1 MSNKPSV
8 LVVDDESGI
17 LDTLRILL
25 RNEGFE
31 VTTAQ
36 GGKAGLEQIRTG
48 THDIILSD
56 VRMPQV
62 SGLDILTAAREQDPM
77 TPVILMTAQASL
89 QSAIGAVNSGA
100 FYYIQKPF
108 GNDELVAI
116 LRRACEF
123 RAVRVENKQ
132 LKQEIRRR
140 DKSTVTRPIG
150 KSKRFIELL
159 KLAEHVAPTDS
170 TVLIQGESGTGKEV
184 VARYVHNLSN
194 RTEGPFLSINCGAL
208 PENLLES
215 ELFGHVK
222 GSFTGAVRDK
232 QGLFAAARGGSFF
245 LDEVGE
251 MPPSLQVKLLRVLQE
266 REAIPVG
273 ATEAIPVDVRIIAA
287 TNRDL
292 EEEIRRGNFRSDLFY
307 RLNVIALNLPPL
319 RDRRDDLLLLI
330 ENFLQQPGDR
340 GRDRAEGARVG
351 GARRG
356 DGLRVAGQRPR
367 AGERPGARHRPQP
380 GQPDRGSVA
389 AGADHQAAEG
399 AAGRRAVLPESHARG
414 DRARLHHVG
423 APGRGRQQDP
433 GGRGAGDRPLD
444 AVPQA
449 QPVRGAGGGESLA
462 ALGRGAP
469 ERSDGG
475 MSRLMPRRCARVPPR
490 RACRRL
496 DTHPPQFSAL
506 ARRITDPDL
515 GHPHSPSFCPRR
527 GRRRHP
533 VAPAGGSAAVAHPLG
548 RTMPNRKGF
557 TLIELLIVVV
567 IIGILASIAIPKF
580 ASTKEKAYLA
590 AMKSDLRNGAT
601 ARKATSPIT
610 RPTSA
615 ERHQRG
621 GCGHPAG
628 GAGQLHPVAR
638 GDHHLHRPAGTGWSA
653 VTTHS
658 ATTKTCAI
666 FIGVARWRPPR
677 STASPGARNGGLS
690 VVPSGADGDWPP
702 HSRTGSGSPRPLR
715 SGDANRSLPRRQPR
729 RSAVRTYASSSAERR
744 SPRAADAERR

>member
-1 MSNKPSV
+1 MSYKPSV

-36 GGKAGLEQIRTG
+36 GGKAGLEQIRSG
-48 THDIILSD
+48 THDLILSD

-62 SGLDILTAAREQDPM
+62 SGLDILNAAREQDPM

-108 GNDELVAI
+108 SNDELIAI

-123 RAVRVENKQ
+123 RQVRVENKQ

-140 DKSTVTRPIG
+140 DKTTVTRPIG
-150 KSKRFIELL
+150 KSKRFLEVL

-194 RTEGPFLSINCGAL
+194 RVDGPFLSINCGAL

-330 ENFLQQPGDR
+330 ESFLQQ
-340 GRDRAEGARVG
+340 
-351 GARRG
+351 
-356 DGLRVAGQRPR
+356 L
-367 AGERPGARHRPQP
+367 
-380 GQPDRGSVA
+380 
-389 AGADHQAAEG
+389 
-399 AAGRRAVLPESHARG
+399 
-414 DRARLHHVG
+414 
-423 APGRGRQQDP
+423 
-433 GGRGAGDRPLD
+433 AGDAGDAGGEPKALASEALD
-444 AVPQA
+444 AVMVYEWPGN
-449 QPVRGAGGGESLA
+449 VRELENALEHATVLSRGNLIEASSL
-462 ALGRGAP
+462 P
-469 ERSDGG
+469 ERITK
-475 MSRLMPRRCARVPPR
+475 RRKE
-490 RACRRL
+490 
-496 DTHPPQFSAL
+496 
-506 ARRITDPDL
+506 
-515 GHPHSPSFCPRR
+515 
-527 GRRRHP
+527 
-533 VAPAGGSAAVAHPLG
+533 PL
-548 RTMPNRKGF
+548 
-557 TLIELLIVVV
+557 V
-567 IIGILASIAIPKF
+567 
-580 ASTKEKAYLA
+580 
-590 AMKSDLRNGAT
+590 
-601 ARKATSPIT
+601 
-610 RPTSA
+610 A
-615 ERHQRG
+615 ERSYRNPTLEVIERAYIMWVLQAEG
-621 GCGHPAG
+621 GN
-628 GAGQLHPVAR
+628 
-638 GDHHLHRPAGTGWSA
+638 
-653 VTTHS
+653 
-658 ATTKTCAI
+658 KT
-666 FIGVARWRPPR
+666 
-677 STASPGARNGGLS
+677 
-690 VVPSGADGDWPP
+690 
-702 HSRTGSGSPRPLR
+702 
-715 SGDANRSLPRRQPR
+715 
-729 RSAVRTYASSSAERR
+729 
-744 SPRAADAERR
+744 RAAEVLGIDPSTLYRKLSRYEEQVEVKV